1 VTANAT
7 LHCVL
12 MLMLLAL
19 ALVALASAA
28 PVASTAAAAAAGND
42 EWVGLRVRR
51 NLDTEFV
58 VMLSNNH
65 FTKTGWGQA

>member
-1 VTANAT
+1 MTANAT

-28 PVASTAAAAAAGND
+28 PVASTAAAAAGND

>member
-1 VTANAT
+1 VTANAE

-28 PVASTAAAAAAGND
+28 PVASTAAAAGND
-42 EWVGLRVRR
+42 EWVS
-51 NLDTEFV
+51 EFV
-58 VMLSNNH
+58 VIWTPSSS
-65 FTKTGWGQA
+65 